1 MDIKE
6 LRELTPDRL
15 TALEQSLRKQIFD
28 ARIKNYTNQLD
39 DTASIRRLRRDMARV
54 KTVHSELIAAG
65 PIADDAAAADD
76 STADDSAVEEAV
88 EAADAEPEAA
98 AEEETD

>member
-15 TALEQSLRKQIFD
+15 SALEQSLRKQIFD

-54 KTVHSELIAAG
+54 KTVHSELV
-65 PIADDAAAADD
+65 AAAPADD
-76 STADDSAVEEAV
+76 STTEEVAEAPV
-88 EAADAEPEAA
+88 EATDDAPEAA